1 MPKISFT
8 PDEMAKIQ
16 AILEELDPATHD
28 LTAHY
33 SAVMSAEDWNF
44 VRAYIRKEL
53 ISFLLLS
60 TMARSVAELASER
73 GLADP
78 DGVRDFL
85 SSRTWTRNFGVAD
98 EADDSFLR
106 IAALTGRP
114 SAEASY
120 ELAADADTL
129 LEIAEE
135 RLLGTLDDE
144 YAELIRRMQAL

>member
-1 MPKISFT
+1 VPKITFT
-8 PDEMAKIQ
+8 PKEMAKIQ

-33 SAVMSAEDWNF
+33 ASIMSLDDWNF

-53 ISFLLLS
+53 VSFLLLS
-60 TMARSVAELASER
+60 TMARSLADVAAER

-78 DGVRDFL
+78 EGVRDFL

-106 IAALTGRP
+106 IAAQTGRP
-114 SAEASY
+114 SPDSNY

-135 RLLGTLDDE
+135 RMIGTLDDE
-144 YAELIRRMQAL
+144 YAELVRRMQAL

>member
-1 MPKISFT
+1 VPKISFT
-8 PDEMAKIQ
+8 PNEMAKIQ
-16 AILEELDPATHD
+16 SILEELDPATHD

-33 SAVMSAEDWNF
+33 AMALDPDDWAF

-53 ISFLLLS
+53 ISFILLS
-60 TMARSVAELASER
+60 TMARSMADVATDR
-73 GLADP
+73 GLADE

-98 EADDSFLR
+98 DADDRFLK
-106 IAALTGRP
+106 IAARTGRP
-114 SAEASY
+114 NSEANY

-129 LEIAEE
+129 MEIAEE

-144 YAELIRRMQAL
+144 YAELVRRMAL

>member
-1 MPKISFT
+1 MPKLTFT
-8 PDEMAKIQ
+8 PKEMAKIQ

-33 SAVMSAEDWNF
+33 ASIMSADDWNF

-53 ISFLLLS
+53 VSFLLLS
-60 TMARSVAELASER
+60 TMARSLADVASER
-73 GLADP
+73 GLADA

-85 SSRTWTRNFGVAD
+85 ASRTWTRNFGVAD
-98 EADDSFLR
+98 EADESFLR
-106 IAALTGRP
+106 IAAETGRP
-114 SAEASY
+114 NPDSNY

-135 RLLGTLDDE
+135 RMIGTLDDE
-144 YAELIRRMQAL
+144 YAELVRRMQAL

>member
-1 MPKISFT
+1 VPKISFT
-8 PDEMAKIQ
+8 PEEMAKIQ
-16 AILEELDPATHD
+16 SILEELDPATHD

-33 SAVMSAEDWNF
+33 ASVMSAEDWNF

-60 TMARSVAELASER
+60 TMARSIAEVASER
-73 GLADP
+73 GLADEE
-78 DGVRDFL
+78 GVRDFL
-85 SSRTWTRNFGVAD
+85 ASRTWTRNFGVAD

-114 SAEASY
+114 SPDANY

-144 YAELIRRMQAL
+144 YAELVRRMQAL

>member
-1 MPKISFT
+1 VPKISFT
-8 PDEMAKIQ
+8 PEEMAKIQ
-16 AILEELDPATHD
+16 SILEELDPTTHD

-33 SAVMSAEDWNF
+33 ATLMSAEDWAF

-60 TMARSVAELASER
+60 TMARSIAEVASER
-73 GLADP
+73 GLADEE
-78 DGVRDFL
+78 GVRDFL
-85 SSRTWTRNFGVAD
+85 ASRTWTRNFGVAD

-114 SAEASY
+114 SPDANY

-144 YAELIRRMQAL
+144 YAELVRRMQAL